1 MMANWLG
8 GSDIS
13 RNQKGDPEG
22 RAPVMP
28 IEADPQREALTF
40 IMSHAFEDDAFGVT
54 TELLHHMTTDQWSD
68 DSEGDRSDP
77 TFPIHT
83 ASRVFAPA
91 LSQIMN
97 PVTLRRIYDNEI
109 ATPADTD
116 QITLAEV
123 MDAVVANVFRVGRS
137 RMESAREPAISNWR
151 VAFKPSLFLVWLNCR
166 PGSRHAGQPEPFHH
180 ALEAIEKPIGS
191 SDEGQG

>member
-1 MMANWLG
+1 MQSRMISMMANWLG

-83 ASRVFAPA
+83 RISGIQRSA

-97 PVTLRRIYDNEI
+97 PVTL
-109 ATPADTD
+109 
-116 QITLAEV
+116 
-123 MDAVVANVFRVGRS
+123 
-137 RMESAREPAISNWR
+137 
-151 VAFKPSLFLVWLNCR
+151 
-166 PGSRHAGQPEPFHH
+166 
-180 ALEAIEKPIGS
+180 
-191 SDEGQG
+191 